1 MFFVY
6 RGLQGAPTGA
16 GRRSQAVFRAN
27 LHEPK
32 SKSHPKP
39 SFLSGCATNLISK
52 FPNSRL
58 QVVLHISSPKVV
70 LVVACVLLLAI
81 SVWLRCYSDPRV

>member
-16 GRRSQAVFRAN
+16 GRRSQAAFRAN

-39 SFLSGCATNLISK
+39 GFLSGCATFIYIYIFLKLVMLVILNLI
-52 FPNSRL
+52 PNWGVR
-58 QVVLHISSPKVV
+58 
-70 LVVACVLLLAI
+70 
-81 SVWLRCYSDPRV
+81 